1 MQVQS
6 VADSLKEARA
16 RLFTFTPLDP
26 SQWKTART
34 TDEIDKTFVAFSAI
48 FHGAIDLVAKR
59 GVSAGSVTGQPIQF
73 LPI

>member
-1 MQVQS
+1 MTLNEGNS
-6 VADSLKEARA
+6 PNVATTSIQEGCQAWAFLSI
-16 RLFTFTPLDP
+16 TY
-26 SQWKTART
+26 T

-59 GVSAGSVTGQPIQF
+59 GVSAGSVTGEPIQF